1 MLDAQERTQKKTDRS
16 LWGQE
21 SKLEKTG
28 REEDKQESDANLNKS
43 LVQQVEKTAQGCL
56 PSLRESSVEV

>member
-28 REEDKQESDANLNKS
+28 REEDDKEESDANLNKS
-43 LVQQVEKTAQGCL
+43 LVQQVGRQLRAVCL
-56 PSLRESSVEV
+56 L